1 LIIIFLIQLIGFKEP
16 YDYRIFDFSSI
27 NAAKNI
33 VEHIVILLELQTI
46 TKKFNDFNALNK
58 IDFSINQGEIV
69 GLVGPNGAGKTTLF
83 NIISGRLKPSSGNI
97 LFEGKKITGLKPHR
111 ICHLGISRTFQSSRP
126 FIKMTA
132 LNNILVG
139 HLFGKGFRLHT
150 GPEDV
155 QMARELLEVVGIPHK
170 AETLAE
176 DLTLSEKRRLD
187 LARALATRPKLL
199 LLDEVAA
206 GFSPVLVK
214 QAVQLINRVRGRGV
228 TLLIID
234 HFLALSLK
242 VSDRLLVLNH
252 GEKIAEGPPNQVM
265 KSREVGRAYLGL
277 QYRKD

>member
-1 LIIIFLIQLIGFKEP
+1 M
-16 YDYRIFDFSSI
+16 
-27 NAAKNI
+27 
-33 VEHIVILLELQTI
+33 ILLQLQAI
-46 TKKFNDFNALNK
+46 SKKFNDFNALNK

-97 LFEGKKITGLKPHR
+97 LFEGKKINGLKPHR
-111 ICHLGISRTFQSSRP
+111 ICRLGISRTFQSSRP

-139 HLFGKGFRLHT
+139 HLFGKGFRLRT
-150 GPEDV
+150 RPEDV
-155 QMARELLEVVGIPHK
+155 QMARDLLEVVGISHK

-214 QAVQLINRVRGRGV
+214 QAVQLINRVRERGV

-234 HFLALSLK
+234 HFLNLSLK
-242 VSDRLLVLNH
+242 VSDRLLALDH
-252 GEKIAEGPPNQVM
+252 GEKISEGPPQRVM
-265 KSREVGRAYLGL
+265 ENPEVIRAYLGL
-277 QYRKD
+277 RYEDEEE

>member
-1 LIIIFLIQLIGFKEP
+1 M
-16 YDYRIFDFSSI
+16 
-27 NAAKNI
+27 
-33 VEHIVILLELQTI
+33 ILLQLQGI
-46 TKKFNDFNALNK
+46 SKKFNDFNALNG

-97 LFEGKKITGLKPHR
+97 LFEGKKINGLKPHR
-111 ICHLGISRTFQSSRP
+111 ICRLGISRTFQSSRP

-132 LNNILVG
+132 LNNILTG
-139 HLFGKGFRLHT
+139 HLFGKGFCLHT
-150 GPEDV
+150 RSEDV
-155 QMARELLEVVGIPHK
+155 QMALELLEVVGIPHK

-214 QAVQLINRVRGRGV
+214 QAVQLINRVRERGV

-234 HFLALSLK
+234 HFLTLSLK
-242 VSDRLLVLNH
+242 VSDRLLVLDH
-252 GEKIAEGPPNQVM
+252 GEKIAEGPPNKVM
-265 KSREVGRAYLGL
+265 KNREVGRAYLGL
-277 QYRKD
+277 QHQDVNLGASPRLE

>member
-1 LIIIFLIQLIGFKEP
+1 M
-16 YDYRIFDFSSI
+16 
-27 NAAKNI
+27 
-33 VEHIVILLELQTI
+33 ILLQLQSI
-46 TKKFNDFNALNK
+46 TKKFKDFNALNH

-97 LFEGKKITGLKPHR
+97 LFEGKKITGLKPDR

-126 FIKMTA
+126 FSKMTA

-139 HLFGKGFRLHT
+139 HLFGKGFRFHT
-150 GPEDV
+150 VPEDV
-155 QMARELLEVVGIPHK
+155 QMARDLLEVVGIPHK

-214 QAVQLINRVRGRGV
+214 QAVQLINRVRERGV

-234 HFLALSLK
+234 HFLTLSLK

-252 GEKIAEGPPNQVM
+252 GEKIVEGPPGQVM
-265 KSREVGRAYLGL
+265 KNREVGRAYLGL
-277 QYRKD
+277 QYQKG